1 MSKSRAKKKQRQR
14 ARARAAVTVG
24 RRDEPPPPTRGRRGA
39 RPADLPPPRPR
50 ARAAPAAEPT
60 PRHPSRLEVR
70 DGVARPDAIWAPFP
84 LTEIGMAVGI
94 VLFLI
99 GFAGAPALLLAG
111 VGVLVVVV
119 AELCLREHFAGFRSH
134 SILLALLPVTTVH
147 LAVVLLVSEDW
158 RGPLALA
165 VDLAIAGALAWWL
178 QQRFRHAQSRGA
190 RCTARLRARSR
201 SCASGRARPSRRGR
215 CRRRSR

>member
-14 ARARAAVTVG
+14 ARAGSPSA
-24 RRDEPPPPTRGRRGA
+24 PPPPA
-39 RPADLPPPRPR
+39 APR
-50 ARAAPAAEPT
+50 APAPRDPAAQK
-60 PRHPSRLEVR
+60 RPSRLEIR
-70 DGVARPDAIWAPFP
+70 DGVPRPDAIWAPFP
-84 LTEIGMAVGI
+84 LTEIGMGVGL

-99 GFAGAPALLLAG
+99 GFSGAPALLLVG

-134 SILLALLPVTTVH
+134 SILLAMLPVTVVH
-147 LAVVLLVSEDW
+147 LGLVVLADVAW

-178 QQRFRHAQSRGA
+178 MQRFRVAQSR
-190 RCTARLRARSR
+190 ARLRTS
-201 SCASGRARPSRRGR
+201 
-215 CRRRSR
+215 

>member
-1 MSKSRAKKKQRQR
+1 VSTSRAKKKQRQR
-14 ARARAAVTVG
+14 ARAASAAQTA
-24 RRDEPPPPTRGRRGA
+24 PPPP
-39 RPADLPPPRPR
+39 PPPG
-50 ARAAPAAEPT
+50 PAATREAT

-94 VLFLI
+94 LLFLI

-119 AELCLREHFAGFRSH
+119 SELCLREHFAGFRSH
-134 SILLALLPVTTVH
+134 SILLALLPVTVVH
-147 LAVVLLVSEDW
+147 LAIVLLVSDDW
-158 RGPLALA
+158 RGPPALA

-178 QQRFRHAQSRGA
+178 QQRFRSAQSR
-190 RCTARLRARSR
+190 ARLRDS
-201 SCASGRARPSRRGR
+201 
-215 CRRRSR
+215 